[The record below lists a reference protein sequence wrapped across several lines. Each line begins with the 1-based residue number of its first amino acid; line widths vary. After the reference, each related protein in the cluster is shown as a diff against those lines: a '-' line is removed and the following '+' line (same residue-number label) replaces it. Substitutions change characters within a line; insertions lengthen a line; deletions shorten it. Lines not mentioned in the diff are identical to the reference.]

1 MKPKKCK
8 SCGVEFSPRY
18 NTTQQVCSTSCAI
31 KLARER
37 EAKKARKK
45 HLEQK
50 RKFNQ
55 NDPKWV
61 KAKLQ
66 QAVNAIV
73 REIDR
78 DLPCLATGKLS
89 GQMQAGHVFSRGA
102 HPQMRFNLHNIHRQT
117 AYSNNQQSHDGLMQ
131 ENLALEYGVEYLE
144 YLKDLRGSVPPKLAT
159 YEYYEV
165 YLKARKMLKEVQGLE
180 VQSATSRLDLRNQV
194 NTALAI
200 YPQDLL
206 LFR

>member
-8 SCGVEFSPRY
+8 ACGAKFLPRY
-18 NTTQQVCSTSCAI
+18 NTTQQVCSTDCAI
-31 KLARER
+31 KLARKK

-61 KAKLQ
+61 KSKLQ
-66 QAVNAIV
+66 QTVNAIV

-78 DLPCLATGKLS
+78 DLPCLATGKLT

-131 ENLALEYGVEYLE
+131 ENLSLEYGAEYLE

-159 YEYYEV
+159 YEYYQA
-165 YLKARKMLKEVQGLE
+165 YLRARKVLKEMDSIVVQG
-180 VQSATSRLDLRNQV
+180 VKMRLRLRNEA
-194 NTALAI
+194 NKYLAI
-200 YPQDLL
+200 YPPDILW
-206 LFR
+206 FR